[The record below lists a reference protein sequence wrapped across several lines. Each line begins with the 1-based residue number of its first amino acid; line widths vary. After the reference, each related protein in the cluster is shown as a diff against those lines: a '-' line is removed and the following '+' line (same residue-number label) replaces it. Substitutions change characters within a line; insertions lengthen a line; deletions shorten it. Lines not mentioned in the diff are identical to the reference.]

1 MGRNRCP
8 NINWPGVTITG
19 TRGHSGHQGEYFS
32 VAQGYPRGEIKDD
45 KGMTCCSFLR
55 SAALPLLL
63 IVSVLVVLR
72 SHLNTVES
80 AGERNSNSGDEELEE
95 NSRVRQS
102 EIADWEGESAVELI
116 NDLTTAFLEHAQAL
130 KEPQTEQFS
139 EHLESFR

>member
-8 NINWPGVTITG
+8 NINWPGVTITR

-32 VAQGYPRGEIKDD
+32 VAQGYPRGEIKDYR
-45 KGMTCCSFLR
+45 GMTCCGFLR

-72 SHLNTVES
+72 SHLNTVGS
-80 AGERNSNSGDEELEE
+80 AGERNSNEELEE

>member
-1 MGRNRCP
+1 M
-8 NINWPGVTITG
+8 VTLVNDQ
-19 TRGHSGHQGEYFS
+19 SGHQGEYFS
-32 VAQGYPRGEIKDD
+32 VAQGYPSGEIKDD
-45 KGMTCCSFLR
+45 RGMTCCSFLR

-72 SHLNTVES
+72 SHLNTVGS

-102 EIADWEGESAVELI
+102 EVADCEGEGAVELI
-116 NDLTTAFLEHAQAL
+116 NDLTIAFLEHAQAL

>member
-1 MGRNRCP
+1 M
-8 NINWPGVTITG
+8 TITR
-19 TRGHSGHQGEYFS
+19 TRGHSGHKGEYFS
-32 VAQGYPRGEIKDD
+32 VAQGYPRGEIKDER
-45 KGMTCCSFLR
+45 GMTCCSFLR

-80 AGERNSNSGDEELEE
+80 AGERNSNEELEE
-95 NSRVRQS
+95 SSRVRQS

>member
-8 NINWPGVTITG
+8 NINWPGVTITR
-19 TRGHSGHQGEYFS
+19 TRGHSGHKGEYFS
-32 VAQGYPRGEIKDD
+32 VAQGYPSGEIKDYR
-45 KGMTCCSFLR
+45 GMTCCSFLR
-55 SAALPLLL
+55 SAAFPLLL

-72 SHLNTVES
+72 SHLNTVER
-80 AGERNSNSGDEELEE
+80 AGERNSKGGLEE

-102 EIADWEGESAVELI
+102 EVADWEGEGAVELI
-116 NDLTTAFLEHAQAL
+116 NDLTIAFLEHAQAL

>member
-8 NINWPGVTITG
+8 NINWPGVTITR
-19 TRGHSGHQGEYFS
+19 TRGHSGHQGKYFS
-32 VAQGYPRGEIKDD
+32 VAQGYPRGEIKDYR
-45 KGMTCCSFLR
+45 GMTCCSFLR

-80 AGERNSNSGDEELEE
+80 AGERNSNEELEE

-116 NDLTTAFLEHAQAL
+116 NDLTTAFLEHARAL

>member
-8 NINWPGVTITG
+8 NINWPGVTITR
-19 TRGHSGHQGEYFS
+19 TRGHSGHKGEYFS
-32 VAQGYPRGEIKDD
+32 VAQGYPSGEIKDYR
-45 KGMTCCSFLR
+45 GMTCCSFLR
-55 SAALPLLL
+55 AAALPLLL

-72 SHLNTVES
+72 SHLNTVVS
-80 AGERNSNSGDEELEE
+80 TGERNSKGGLEE

-102 EIADWEGESAVELI
+102 EVADWEGEGAVELI
-116 NDLTTAFLEHAQAL
+116 NDLTIAFLEHAQAL

>member
-8 NINWPGVTITG
+8 NINWPGVTITR
-19 TRGHSGHQGEYFS
+19 TRGHSGHKGEYFS

-45 KGMTCCSFLR
+45 KGMVCFSFLR

-72 SHLNTVES
+72 SHLNTVGS
-80 AGERNSNSGDEELEE
+80 AGERNSNSGDEE

-102 EIADWEGESAVELI
+102 EVADWEGEGAVELI
-116 NDLTTAFLEHAQAL
+116 NDLTIAFLEHAQAL

>member
-8 NINWPGVTITG
+8 NINWPGVTITR
-19 TRGHSGHQGEYFS
+19 TRGHSGHKGEYFS
-32 VAQGYPRGEIKDD
+32 VAQGYLSGEIKDD
-45 KGMTCCSFLR
+45 RGMTCCSFLR

-72 SHLNTVES
+72 SHLNTVGS
-80 AGERNSNSGDEELEE
+80 PGEMNSKSGDEDLEE

-102 EIADWEGESAVELI
+102 EVADWEGESAVELI
-116 NDLTTAFLEHAQAL
+116 NDLTIAFLEHARAL

>member
-8 NINWPGVTITG
+8 NINWPGVTITR
-19 TRGHSGHQGEYFS
+19 TRGHSGHKGEYFS
-32 VAQGYPRGEIKDD
+32 VAQGYPSGEIKDYR
-45 KGMTCCSFLR
+45 GMTCCSFLR

-72 SHLNTVES
+72 SHLNTVER
-80 AGERNSNSGDEELEE
+80 AGERNSKGGLEE

-102 EIADWEGESAVELI
+102 EVADWEGEGAVELI
-116 NDLTTAFLEHAQAL
+116 NDLTIAFLEHAQAL

>member
-1 MGRNRCP
+1 MVTLVIRESIFR
-8 NINWPGVTITG
+8 WPKDILD
-19 TRGHSGHQGEYFS
+19 
-32 VAQGYPRGEIKDD
+32 RGEIRDD
-45 KGMTCCSFLR
+45 RGMTCCSFLT

-72 SHLNTVES
+72 SHLNTVGS
-80 AGERNSNSGDEELEE
+80 PGGERNSNSGDEELEE

-116 NDLTTAFLEHAQAL
+116 NDLTIAFLEHAQAL